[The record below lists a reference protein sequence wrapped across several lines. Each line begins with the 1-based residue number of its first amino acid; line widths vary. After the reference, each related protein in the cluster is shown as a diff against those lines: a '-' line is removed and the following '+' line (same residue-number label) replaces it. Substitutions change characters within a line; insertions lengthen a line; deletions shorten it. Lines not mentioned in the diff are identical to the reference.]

1 MILKKLKKA
10 KEKQYLYMDP
20 KGGTEIL
27 KEQLIAQLEPGSID
41 GVNLIGSICHPSLVK
56 KDKTNVVWQHLSYDQ
71 PNVQYMRD
79 RKFVDSIDYFI
90 YVSHWQY
97 NKFREHYQIPEYK
110 SFIIKNATPAFEEV
124 VKPNVI
130 LPTVPENKVKILYTS
145 TPWRGLAILI
155 RAIDILNKTRDD
167 FEVEIYSST
176 RIYGTAFE
184 ESEKGKFDALFD
196 KCRGTKNVIFRGYGI
211 NTQIREALKESHI
224 YAYPSIFEETSC
236 LAVIEAMSAGCHVV
250 TTNYGALPETCG
262 EFATMI
268 EFDSSSQNLI
278 ERYADTLNSV
288 IDNYKK
294 NLYKEDLEMQT
305 KYYKNYYSWET
316 RIKEWENFLNYVR
329 QQKKTN

>member
-1 MILKKLKKA
+1 MT
-10 KEKQYLYMDP
+10 P

-41 GVNLIGSICHPSLVK
+41 GINLIGSICHPQLIQ

-79 RKFVDSIDYFI
+79 RKFVDSVDYFI

-97 NKFREHYQIPEYK
+97 NKFREHFQIPEYK
-110 SFIIKNATPAFEEV
+110 SFIIKNATPKFEA
-124 VKPNVI
+124 PI
-130 LPTVPENKVKILYTS
+130 RNKAGRIKLLYTS

-155 RAIDILNKTRDD
+155 KAIDILNKTRDD
-167 FEVEIYSST
+167 FELDIYSST
-176 RIYGTAFE
+176 RIYGDAFE
-184 ESEKGKFDALFD
+184 ESEKGKFDALFE
-196 KCRGTKNVIFRGYGI
+196 KCKSTANVNFKGYGL
-211 NTQIREALKESHI
+211 NEQIRQALKDTHI
-224 YAYPSIFEETSC
+224 YVYPSIFEETSC

-268 EFDSSSQNLI
+268 EFDSSVSNLI

-288 IDNYKK
+288 LDNYKN
-294 NLYKEDLEMQT
+294 NLYKEDLELQT
-305 KYYKNYYSWET
+305 KYYEKYYSWNT
-316 RIKEWENFLNYVR
+316 RIEEWKNFLNYAR
-329 QQKKTN
+329 NKKETD

>member
-1 MILKKLKKA
+1 MT
-10 KEKQYLYMDP
+10 P

-27 KEQLIAQLEPGSID
+27 KEQLIAQLESEDIENI
-41 GVNLIGSICHPSLVK
+41 NLIGSICHPSLVQ

-79 RKFVDSIDYFI
+79 RKFVDSVDYFI

-110 SFIIKNATPAFEEV
+110 SFVIKNATPTFE
-124 VKPNVI
+124 VKPKSDVI
-130 LPTVPENKVKILYTS
+130 TPVVPQNKIKLLYSS

-155 RAIDILNKTRDD
+155 KAIDILNKKRDD
-167 FEVEIYSST
+167 FELDIYSST
-176 RIYGTAFE
+176 KIYGDAFE

-196 KCRGTKNVIFRGYGI
+196 KCKATNNVNFRGYGL
-211 NTQIREALKESHI
+211 NQQIRDALQDTHI
-224 YAYPSIFEETSC
+224 YVYPSIFEETSC

-268 EFDSSSQNLI
+268 EFDSSANNLI

-288 IDNYKK
+288 LDNYKN
-294 NLYKEDLEMQT
+294 NLYKEDLEMQI
-305 KYYKNYYSWET
+305 KYYEKYYSWNT
-316 RIKEWENFLNYVR
+316 RIVEWKNFLNYVR
-329 QQKKTN
+329 SQKETH